1 MTSSQPHPGSYSNV
15 IRVFRSLS
23 MWRGLAVSP
32 NVGEFIGV
40 RLKSKL
46 PLICLFVTVFSLSAF
61 AQTKYQYPF
70 QNPDLNIEK
79 RIDNII
85 SLLTLDEKI
94 TCLGTNP
101 SVPRLGIKGSGHIE
115 GLHGVALGIPGG
127 WGRRKFVTTTTFPQS
142 YGLAETWDT
151 ALIRKV
157 AETEAYEARYI
168 FQSEKYN
175 TGALIIRAPNADL
188 GRDPRWGRTEE
199 CFGEDAFFNGCMTQ
213 AYVKGL
219 QGNNSRYWMAAS
231 LMKHFLAN
239 SNENERERSSSDFD
253 ERLFR
258 EYYSVPFRM
267 GIEAGSRAFMA
278 SYNKYNGIPMMV
290 HPILKEI
297 AVNEW
302 GQDGIM
308 CTDGGAMKL
317 LWTEHK
323 YYSDS
328 TWASAAGV
336 KAGINQFLDNY
347 RGSIKRALQNGIL
360 KEEEIDKAIRGVF
373 RVTIKLGLLDPPS
386 MVPYTSI
393 KDGEEPWHTEK
404 NKNLVR
410 EVTQKSI
417 VLLKNENDFL
427 PLDKNKM
434 RSIGI
439 IGPYANQVLLDWYSG
454 SPPYNVSILEGI
466 KNKVGSNVVV
476 QWTTGNDADSVNKLA
491 VTSEYVIMVV
501 GNHPWCNAPW
511 AQCPVP
517 SDGREAVDR
526 KTIYLEQEQLIK
538 KVYELNQKAI
548 VILNSSFP
556 YAIVWAKHNVPAI
569 IHIAHNSQEE
579 GNALAD
585 VLFGDYNPGGKLVQT
600 WPLSMEQLPPMMDYN
615 IRNGRTYMYFKGEP
629 LFPFGYGLS
638 YTTFSFSNFVT
649 SSNVIK
655 DGSTINVSVDV
666 VNTGKRTGDEVMQLY
681 IRHLNSTVVRPQK
694 ELKAFRRITLKPG
707 EKKTMTLHLKA
718 SDLKYWNEARKQFIF
733 EHDKIELML
742 GSSSTDVKFFG
753 AMDAVQ

>member
-1 MTSSQPHPGSYSNV
+1 MISRIFFKT
-15 IRVFRSLS
+15 ICF
-23 MWRGLAVSP
+23 MLATISII
-32 NVGEFIGV
+32 N
-40 RLKSKL
+40 
-46 PLICLFVTVFSLSAF
+46 CN

-85 SLLTLDEKI
+85 SLLTLEEKI
-94 TCLGTNP
+94 SCLSTNP
-101 SVPRLGIKGSGHIE
+101 SIPRLDIKGSGHIE
-115 GLHGVALGIPGG
+115 GLHGVALGILGG

-151 ALIRKV
+151 ILIRRV

-175 TGALIIRAPNADL
+175 TGALVIRAPNADL

-219 QGNNSRYWMAAS
+219 QGNHPRYWMAAS

-239 SNENERERSSSDFD
+239 SNENDRERSSSDFD

-258 EYYSVPFRM
+258 EYYSLPFRM

-278 SYNKYNGIPMMV
+278 AYNKYNGIPMMV

-302 GQDGIM
+302 GQDGII

-317 LWTEHK
+317 LWSEHK

-328 TWASAAGV
+328 TWASAAAV
-336 KAGINQFLDNY
+336 KAGINQFLDRYAGPIRN
-347 RGSIKRALQNGIL
+347 ALKDGIL
-360 KEEEIDKAIRGVF
+360 KEKEIDAVIRGNF
-373 RVTIKLGLLDPPS
+373 RVMIKLGLLDPPS
-386 MVPYTSI
+386 MVPYASI
-393 KDGEEPWHTEK
+393 KDGEEPWLTEK
-404 NKNLVR
+404 NKKLVR

-417 VLLKNENDFL
+417 VLLKNENNLL
-427 PLDKNKM
+427 PLDKSKIK
-434 RSIGI
+434 SIAV
-439 IGPYANQVLLDWYSG
+439 IGQYANQVLLDWYSG
-454 SPPYNVSILEGI
+454 SPPYAFSSLEGI
-466 KNKVGSNVVV
+466 KNKVGDNISV
-476 QWTTGNDADSVNKLA
+476 QWTTGNDADSVVKLA
-491 VTSEYVIMVV
+491 TSAEYVIMIV

-538 KVYELNQKAI
+538 KVYELNQNTI
-548 VILNSSFP
+548 VVINSSFP
-556 YAIVWAKHNVPAI
+556 YAVVWTKHNIPAI
-569 IHIAHNSQEE
+569 LHMAHNSQEE

-585 VLFGDYNPGGKLVQT
+585 VLFGDYDPGGKLVQT

-629 LFPFGYGLS
+629 LYPFGYGLS
-638 YTTFSFSNFVT
+638 YTTFSFSNF
-649 SSNVIK
+649 SLSNNIIR
-655 DGSTINVSVDV
+655 DGSIVNVNVDIT
-666 VNTGKRTGDEVMQLY
+666 NTGKRVGDEVAQLY
-681 IRHLNSTVVRPQK
+681 IRHVNSTVVRPKK
-694 ELKAFRRITLKPG
+694 ELKAFQRITLKPG
-707 EKKTMTLHLKA
+707 ERKTVTLRLKA
-718 SDLKYWNEARKQFIF
+718 NDLKYWDENRKRFVF
-733 EHDKIELML
+733 ENDKIELMI
-742 GSSSTDVKFFG
+742 GNSSSDIKFLG
-753 AMDAVQ
+753 VMNTAQ

>member
-1 MTSSQPHPGSYSNV
+1 MDNSILQRQKMISKNFFRIFCFLLTV
-15 IRVFRSLS
+15 ISLVD
-23 MWRGLAVSP
+23 GD
-32 NVGEFIGV
+32 
-40 RLKSKL
+40 
-46 PLICLFVTVFSLSAF
+46 

-94 TCLGTNP
+94 VCLGTNP
-101 SVPRLGIKGSGHIE
+101 TVPRLGIKGSGHIE
-115 GLHGVALGIPGG
+115 GLHGVALGAPGN

-168 FQSEKYN
+168 FQSDKYN
-175 TGALIIRAPNADL
+175 TGALVIRAPNADL

-219 QGNNSRYWMAAS
+219 QGDHPRYWMTAS

-239 SNENERERSSSDFD
+239 SNENDRERSSSDFD

-278 SYNKYNGIPMMV
+278 AYNKYNGIPMMV

-297 AVNEW
+297 AVKEW
-302 GQDGIM
+302 GQDGII

-317 LWTEHK
+317 LWSEHK

-336 KAGINQFLDNY
+336 KAGINQFLDRY
-347 RGSIKRALQNGIL
+347 AGSIRNALNDGIL
-360 KEEEIDKAIRGVF
+360 KEKEIDEVIRGNF
-373 RVTIKLGLLDPPS
+373 RVMIKLGLLDPPS
-386 MVPYTSI
+386 MVPYASI
-393 KDGEEPWHTEK
+393 KDGEEPWLTEK
-404 NKNLVR
+404 NKSLVR

-417 VLLKNENDFL
+417 VLLKNDNDFL
-427 PLDKNKM
+427 PLDKSKIK
-434 RSIGI
+434 SIAV
-439 IGPYANQVLLDWYSG
+439 IGQYANQVLLDWYSG
-454 SPPYNVSILEGI
+454 SPPYAVSSLDGI
-466 KNKVGSNVVV
+466 KNKVGDNVSV
-476 QWTTGNDADSVNKLA
+476 QWTTGNDADSVVKLA
-491 VTSEYVIMVV
+491 TTSEYVIMIV

-538 KVYELNQKAI
+538 KVYELNQKTI
-548 VILNSSFP
+548 VVINSSFP
-556 YAIVWAKHNVPAI
+556 YAVVWTKHNVPAI
-569 IHIAHNSQEE
+569 LHMAHNSQEE

-629 LFPFGYGLS
+629 LYPFGYGLS
-638 YTTFSFSNFVT
+638 YTSFSFSNLIL

-655 DGSTINVSVDV
+655 GGSVINVNVDV
-666 VNTGKRTGDEVMQLY
+666 ANTGKRVGDEVVQLY
-681 IRHLNSTVVRPQK
+681 IRHLNSTVIRPKK
-694 ELKAFRRITLKPG
+694 ELKAFQRITLKPG
-707 EKKTMTLHLKA
+707 ERKTVTLMLKA
-718 SDLKYWNEARKQFIF
+718 NDLKYWDENRKRFVF
-733 EHDKIELML
+733 EKDKVELMI
-742 GSSSTDVKFFG
+742 GNSSSDINFFRV
-753 AMDAVQ
+753 MDTVQ

>member
-1 MTSSQPHPGSYSNV
+1 M
-15 IRVFRSLS
+15 
-23 MWRGLAVSP
+23 LATISII
-32 NVGEFIGV
+32 N
-40 RLKSKL
+40 
-46 PLICLFVTVFSLSAF
+46 CN

-85 SLLTLDEKI
+85 SLLTLEEKI
-94 TCLGTNP
+94 SCLSTNP
-101 SVPRLGIKGSGHIE
+101 SIPRLGIKGTGHIE

-151 ALIRKV
+151 ILIRRV

-175 TGALIIRAPNADL
+175 TGALVIRAPNADL

-219 QGNNSRYWMAAS
+219 QGNHPRYWMAAS

-239 SNENERERSSSDFD
+239 SNENDRERSSSDFD

-258 EYYSVPFRM
+258 EYYSLPFRM

-278 SYNKYNGIPMMV
+278 AYNKYNGIPMMV

-297 AVNEW
+297 ALNEW
-302 GQDGIM
+302 GQDGII

-317 LWTEHK
+317 LWSEHK

-328 TWASAAGV
+328 TWASAAAV
-336 KAGINQFLDNY
+336 KAGINQFLDRYAGPIRN
-347 RGSIKRALQNGIL
+347 ALKDGIL
-360 KEEEIDKAIRGVF
+360 KEKEIDAVIRGNF
-373 RVTIKLGLLDPPS
+373 RVMIKLGLLDPPS
-386 MVPYTSI
+386 MVPYASI
-393 KDGEEPWHTEK
+393 KDGEEPWLTEK
-404 NKNLVR
+404 NKKLVR

-417 VLLKNENDFL
+417 VLLKNENNLL
-427 PLDKNKM
+427 PLDKSKIK
-434 RSIGI
+434 SIAV
-439 IGPYANQVLLDWYSG
+439 IGQYANQVLLDWYSG
-454 SPPYNVSILEGI
+454 SPPYAFSSLEGI
-466 KNKVGSNVVV
+466 KNKVGDNISV
-476 QWTTGNDADSVNKLA
+476 QWTTGNDADSVVKLA
-491 VTSEYVIMVV
+491 TSAEYVIMIV

-538 KVYELNQKAI
+538 KVYELNQNTI
-548 VILNSSFP
+548 VVINSSFP
-556 YAIVWAKHNVPAI
+556 YAVVWTKHNIPAI
-569 IHIAHNSQEE
+569 LHMAHNSQEE

-585 VLFGDYNPGGKLVQT
+585 VLFGDYDPGGKLVQT

-629 LFPFGYGLS
+629 LYPFGYGLS
-638 YTTFSFSNFVT
+638 YTTFSFSNF
-649 SSNVIK
+649 SLSNNIIR
-655 DGSTINVSVDV
+655 DGSIVNVNVDIT
-666 VNTGKRTGDEVMQLY
+666 NTGKRVGDEVAQLY
-681 IRHLNSTVVRPQK
+681 IRHVNSTVVRPKK
-694 ELKAFRRITLKPG
+694 ELKAFQRITLKPG
-707 EKKTMTLHLKA
+707 ERKTVTLRLKA
-718 SDLKYWNEARKQFIF
+718 NDLKYWDENRKRFVF
-733 EHDKIELML
+733 ENDKIELMI
-742 GSSSTDVKFFG
+742 GNSSSDIKFLG
-753 AMDAVQ
+753 VMNTAQ

>member
-1 MTSSQPHPGSYSNV
+1 MDNSILQRQKM
-15 IRVFRSLS
+15 IFKKVFKTVCLLIAVVS
-23 MWRGLAVSP
+23 MA
-32 NVGEFIGV
+32 N
-40 RLKSKL
+40 
-46 PLICLFVTVFSLSAF
+46 CN

-85 SLLTLDEKI
+85 SLLTLEEKI

-101 SVPRLGIKGSGHIE
+101 SVPRLEIKGSGHIE
-115 GLHGVALGIPGG
+115 GLHGVALGGPGG
-127 WGRRKFVTTTTFPQS
+127 WGRRKLVTTTTFPQS

-151 ALIRKV
+151 ALIRRV

-175 TGALIIRAPNADL
+175 TGALVIRAPNADL

-199 CFGEDAFFNGCMTQ
+199 CYGEDAYFNGCMVQ

-219 QGNNSRYWMAAS
+219 QGNDKRYWMTAS

-239 SNENERERSSSDFD
+239 SNENDRERSSSDFD
-253 ERLFR
+253 DRLFR

-278 SYNKYNGIPMMV
+278 AYNKYNGIPMMV

-302 GQDGIM
+302 GQDGII
-308 CTDGGAMKL
+308 CTDGGALGL
-317 LWTEHK
+317 LWKAHK
-323 YYSDS
+323 YYPDS
-328 TWASAAGV
+328 AWGAAAAI
-336 KAGINQFLDNY
+336 KAGINQFLD
-347 RGSIKRALQNGIL
+347 RHVGSVNKALQDGLI
-360 KEEEIDKAIRGVF
+360 KEKDIDEVLRGNF
-373 RVTIKLGLLDPPS
+373 RVMIKLGLLDPPS
-386 MVPYTSI
+386 MVPYASI
-393 KDGEEPWHTEK
+393 KDGEEPWLNEK

-427 PLDKNKM
+427 PLDKNKIK
-434 RSIGI
+434 SIAI
-439 IGPYANQVLLDWYSG
+439 IGPNANQVLLDWYSG
-454 SPPYNVSILEGI
+454 TPPYTISALEGI

-476 QWTTGNDADSVNKLA
+476 QWTSGNDADSVINLA
-491 VTSEYVIMVV
+491 KTSDYVIMVV

-526 KTIYLEQEQLIK
+526 KTIYLEQEDLVK
-538 KVYELNQKAI
+538 KVYELNQKTI
-548 VILNSSFP
+548 VVLNSSFP
-556 YAIVWAKHNVPAI
+556 YAIVWAKHNIPAI
-569 IHIAHNSQEE
+569 VQITHNSQEE

-615 IRNGRTYMYFKGEP
+615 IRDGRTYMYFKGEP

-638 YTTFSFSNFVT
+638 YTTFSFSNFRT
-649 SSNVIK
+649 SNNIVK
-655 DGSTINVSVDV
+655 NGSVVKVNVDV
-666 VNTGKRTGDEVMQLY
+666 MNSGKRTGDEVVQLY
-681 IRHLNSTVVRPQK
+681 IRHLNSSVTRPQK
-694 ELKAFRRITLKPG
+694 ELKAFQRITLKPG
-707 EKKTMTLHLKA
+707 EKKMVSLELKA
-718 SDLKYWNEARKQFIF
+718 NDLKYWDIDKKKFVF
-733 EHDKIELML
+733 ETDKVELML
-742 GSSSTDVKFFG
+742 GSSSTNIKFYRI
-753 AMDAVQ
+753 MDTVQ